1 MTEYIID
8 AYAWIEYL
16 DGSSRGAKVRNII
29 EGKKNKV
36 YTCAVTIAEI
46 VSKFLRRNFDPE
58 IAFNSITA
66 ISNIIPVNGKL
77 SFVAGQLHAEMRK
90 HVRDF
95 GLADA
100 YLLACSKNYNA
111 MIVTGDPHFK
121 NVRDIVMI

>member
-16 DGSSRGAKVRNII
+16 EGSSRGVKIRNIV
-29 EGKKNKV
+29 ENSKNKV

-58 IAFNSITA
+58 TAFNA
-66 ISNIIPVNGKL
+66 IIADSHVISVNDKL

-90 HVRDF
+90 HVKDF

-100 YLLACSKNYNA
+100 YILACAKNYNA
-111 MIVTGDPHFK
+111 KIVTGDPHFK
-121 NVRDIVMI
+121 NVKDVVMI